1 MNHSF
6 PFVLPRVFGRA
17 ESTTP
22 PQPVAISQSQE
33 QTSLPPPPSQRV
45 TNNETNTNHNS
56 DIHPTSPPPNSSN
69 APNDSGL
76 VTLYHKGSIN
86 FVLDQYCLP
95 TTDTTW
101 AHDNKCKFNRDCILT
116 KTKLSNHVE
125 TNTVVSPTVF
135 TNCTQ
140 SSKKFKYD
148 TIDLRFVRCFN
159 KLCKNFNSN
168 FAKSF
173 HYICFQH
180 MMATQSKDGMDQLE
194 FEGEEDKIINQIE
207 KKVDIKSIVNHL
219 KKGNNKLIFPV
230 CGKRCYNSIQLLRS
244 KKEIKSHSE
253 YAAAQTWDNDGG
265 DSMKSSIDVLI
276 EWLTTEENSTNYF
289 GGVDTDGR
297 TSSNRK
303 ETYHHRIRDFIKK
316 ENGE

>member
-1 MNHSF
+1 MFYSVLTVCTKSNNQRYGFNKTLLVYHYLSSLDICIIPYSYNISFINYRKPFSLIVLGTMNHSF

-69 APNDSGL
+69 AQNDSGL

-101 AHDNKCKFNRDCILT
+101 AHDDKCKFNRDCILT

-125 TNTVVSPTVF
+125 TNTVVSPTVL
-135 TNCTQ
+135 Q
-140 SSKKFKYD
+140 
-148 TIDLRFVRCFN
+148 
-159 KLCKNFNSN
+159 
-168 FAKSF
+168 
-173 HYICFQH
+173 FQ
-180 MMATQSKDGMDQLE
+180 E
-194 FEGEEDKIINQIE
+194 N
-207 KKVDIKSIVNHL
+207 
-219 KKGNNKLIFPV
+219 IF
-230 CGKRCYNSIQLLRS
+230 
-244 KKEIKSHSE
+244 
-253 YAAAQTWDNDGG
+253 
-265 DSMKSSIDVLI
+265 
-276 EWLTTEENSTNYF
+276 
-289 GGVDTDGR
+289 
-297 TSSNRK
+297 
-303 ETYHHRIRDFIKK
+303 
-316 ENGE
+316 